1 MLSSKNTKV
10 DFFFLHSFFSSK
22 VSDAVAFFPIIITQ
36 VPIYFVYTGVTTIH
50 RRIMSPRCLIQNAPH
65 QIRFPAF
72 EMRLLRFSSFR
83 KVRKNSSL
91 SRKKRKKEKQRNT
104 RKPFSRRA
112 WSVCS
117 LSSRDVWN
125 YVKRSDLEYGFI
137 TALASC
143 GISSCGRGSDFSFS
157 AFTFITKWN
166 VNLIR
171 FSSI

>member
-10 DFFFLHSFFSSK
+10 DFFFLHSFFSPK

-36 VPIYFVYTGVTTIH
+36 VPIYFVYTGVTTIY
-50 RRIMSPRCLIQNAPH
+50 RRIMSSRCLIQNASH

-72 EMRLLRFSSFR
+72 EMRKSCGCLCSN
-83 KVRKNSSL
+83 KSL
-91 SRKKRKKEKQRNT
+91 SRKRGRKNKKHKKT
-104 RKPFSRRA
+104 LTGKPFSRRA

-125 YVKRSDLEYGFI
+125 YVSDLEYSFI
-137 TALASC
+137 TALPVASC
-143 GISSCGRGSDFSFS
+143 GISSRGRGSDFSFS
-157 AFTFITKWN
+157 AFTFISEWN

-171 FSSI
+171 FFSN